1 MLDDFNIDE
10 IADRIRSGLPA
21 YFNQEDA
28 SINQALL
35 DVIAKRFETIADVLM
50 KIKDAYE
57 LDKADSGTLDMYA
70 ADWGVHRIDS
80 DDDYL
85 RMEIRL
91 ARMRHRIGTTENDL
105 IRLIS
110 YALQA
115 DPSEFSLVVDRALLN
130 GEPKALKI
138 INIPDKYNEKRK
150 RDLLV
155 ASLEAATTPEV
166 RIVEVQFSTI
176 TVAQLYAGAA
186 TQIWRKNN
194 PTLITSN
201 LEGVE
206 ADG

>member
-1 MLDDFNIDE
+1 MLDDFDIDE
-10 IADRIRSGLPA
+10 ISDRIRSGLPA

-35 DVIAKRFETIADVLM
+35 DVIAKRFETIAGVIM

-85 RMEIRL
+85 RMQIRL
-91 ARMRHRIGTTENDL
+91 ARMRHRIGTTEDDL

-115 DPSEFSLVVDRALLN
+115 DPSEFHLVVDRDQLD

-138 INIPDKYNEKRK
+138 VNIPDKYNEERKRK
-150 RDLLV
+150 LLID
-155 ASLEAATTPEV
+155 SLQIAVTSEV
-166 RIVEVQFSTI
+166 RIVEVQFSTNALTQI
-176 TVAQLYAGAA
+176 FVGTVAQHYRLTY
-186 TQIWRKNN
+186 
-194 PTLITSN
+194 PVL
-201 LEGVE
+201 LERG
-206 ADG
+206 

>member
-10 IADRIRSGLPA
+10 ISDRIRSGLPA

-35 DVIAKRFETIADVLM
+35 DIIAKRFETLAGVIM
-50 KIKDAYE
+50 KIMDAYE

-85 RMEIRL
+85 RMQIRL
-91 ARMRHRIGTTENDL
+91 ARMRHRIGTTEDDL

-115 DPSEFSLVVDRALLN
+115 SPSEFHLVVDRNELD

-138 INIPDKYNEKRK
+138 VNIPDKYNEERK

-155 ASLEAATTPEV
+155 ASLQVAVTPEV
-166 RIVEVQFSTI
+166 RIIEVQFSTS
-176 TVAQLYAGAA
+176 TTAQLYVGAA
-186 TQIWRKNN
+186 TQIWRKTY
-194 PTLITSN
+194 PTLITS
-201 LEGVE
+201 EGVE

>member
-1 MLDDFNIDE
+1 MLDDFNVDE

-28 SINQALL
+28 SVNQALL

-91 ARMRHRIGTTENDL
+91 ARMRHRIGTTEDDL

-138 INIPDKYNEKRK
+138 INIPDKYNQKRK